1 MKKIRSWLKMI
12 RLFFCLAY
20 EMTANYFRLTED
32 LTHNY
37 EICRRICRKIVKSA
51 HIFLDIEGKENIPE
65 EERFL
70 IVSNH
75 RCFFDV
81 VFMMAAMDTPVSFV
95 AAKELWH
102 YPLLHRYL
110 DSIQCISLDRYAT
123 ELSAL
128 KNSVIQMKKAIVSRN
143 VVLFPE
149 GECSYYDT
157 RMKPFKKGGFIGIT
171 SMDVN
176 IVPVYLGIDKMHNIG
191 RWMIPEEKVVF
202 KAGECFLPSDVKK
215 DGLKAGELA
224 EYVKEQIENLA

>member
-110 DSIQCISLDRYAT
+110 DSIQCISLDPLRYR
-123 ELSAL
+123 
-128 KNSVIQMKKAIVSRN
+128 VIRFEKQRCTDEKGHCKPECGAVSGGGVQLLRYPYET
-143 VVLFPE
+143 FQK
-149 GECSYYDT
+149 GWIYRYYFYGC
-157 RMKPFKKGGFIGIT
+157 KYCAGI
-171 SMDVN
+171 SW
-176 IVPVYLGIDKMHNIG
+176 Y
-191 RWMIPEEKVVF
+191 
-202 KAGECFLPSDVKK
+202 
-215 DGLKAGELA
+215 
-224 EYVKEQIENLA
+224 